1 MFGSKLGSKKDL
13 KKQARKAGDTV
24 KSARADA
31 AKAVKSKKPN
41 KVDKLTAG
49 ALLLGVANWISVS
62 IFNFDVV
69 QAIAKKK
76 SVPGRAAYGFLG
88 VSAVWAALRGA
99 RR

>member
-1 MFGSKLGSKKDL
+1 MLRSKKGLERQLD
-13 KKQARKAGDTV
+13 KAGAALGD
-24 KSARADA
+24 ARDNAS
-31 AKAVKSKKPN
+31 KVVRSKKPN

-49 ALLLGVANWISVS
+49 ALLLGVANWVSVS
-62 IFNFDVV
+62 VFNFDVV
-69 QAIAKKK
+69 QAVAKKK

>member
-1 MFGSKLGSKKDL
+1 MFRSKKGLGEQLD
-13 KKQARKAGDTV
+13 KAGAALGDARD
-24 KSARADA
+24 SASKVVR
-31 AKAVKSKKPN
+31 SKKPN

-49 ALLLGVANWISVS
+49 ALLLGVANWVSVS
-62 IFNFDVV
+62 VFNFDIV
-69 QAIAKKK
+69 QAVAKKK